1 MYETFKMIN
10 LVAFIAVAAYI
21 IFRNIHKKIRIK
33 RIDEIHTTI

>member
-21 IFRNIHKKIRIK
+21 IFRNIHKKNSDK
-33 RIDEIHTTI
+33 KD